1 VSIFSV
7 EGFTIKLFL
16 ITIFILFSTHSV
28 FASSVQ
34 NYKNQATKLQL
45 SKKHYWHL
53 LLHMNGDESEIDDD
67 EFFFAKDGQNN
78 PASELNAT
86 LDAFFSNEV
95 KDDNSSICKFPAR
108 YIWLKEE
115 LKGDDFPT
123 AECKEYQKILERVDP
138 KSTTLVFPAAHI
150 NSPASMFGHTFLRIN
165 SSYNSKLLS
174 YAINYAADA
183 NTETE
188 NGVVFAIKGLVG
200 GYFGRYSLLP
210 YYEKLKEYR
219 DSEQRDIWEY
229 DLNLTQAE
237 TMQMFRH
244 IWELNGTHSY
254 YYFFTENCSYNMLWL
269 LEVARPTLE
278 LRKHF
283 TYQVIPLE
291 TVHVV
296 KAAGIVEGESYR
308 PSKRTKLLKYET
320 LLDEQYAQLP
330 IELVEAQI
338 KAKDIENNNSIS
350 IDQKR
355 YILESAVEYLE
366 YQYSRGEVKKEDYL
380 ELFHEMTTARA
391 KMGIAKPLKIKRPPN
406 PIDGHRA
413 IRTQIGAGVR
423 DGDGIAFLGIRP
435 AYHDLEDSEYG
446 FLRGT
451 QIEFLNLLASASQKE
466 IKVEEAT
473 IISIVS
479 IAQRSLFFKNFSW
492 RTKIGWDNDYL
503 TQDPTFGFRVGAGF
517 SWGNDLGFF
526 YFMLD
531 PLVYQNAKFHSGVG
545 GSVGFNIDKYKDFTT
560 NVEFTQRLY
569 DNGDN
574 QMLIHAAQ
582 GVRVLQN
589 SQIVLKYDYKDKV
602 ASHHKKDEQTFYLM
616 LKYYF

>member
-1 VSIFSV
+1 M
-7 EGFTIKLFL
+7 L
-16 ITIFILFSTHSV
+16 

-34 NYKNQATKLQL
+34 NYKNEANKLQL
-45 SKKHYWHL
+45 GQQHYWHL
-53 LLHMNGDESEIDDD
+53 LLHMNGDVSEIDDPN
-67 EFFFAKDGQNN
+67 FFFAKDGNRN
-78 PASELNAT
+78 PQAELLAT
-86 LDAFFSNEV
+86 LDAFFSDE
-95 KDDNSSICKFPAR
+95 KSDDNSSICKFPAR
-108 YIWLKEE
+108 YTWLKEK
-115 LKGDDFPT
+115 LHGDDFPK
-123 AECKEYQKILERVDP
+123 AECKEYNKILERVDP

-183 NTETE
+183 NPDTE

-200 GYFGRYSLLP
+200 GYYGLYSLLP

-254 YYFFTENCSYNMLWL
+254 YYFFTQNCSYNMLWL
-269 LEVARPTLE
+269 LEVARPSLE

-283 TYQVIPLE
+283 TYEVIPLE

-296 KAAGIVEGESYR
+296 KDAGIVSDKHYR
-308 PSKRTKLLKYET
+308 PSKRTKLLKYEK
-320 LLDEQYAQLP
+320 LLNEKYQELP
-330 IELVEAQI
+330 IKLVEAKI
-338 KAKDIENNNSIS
+338 NSRDIVNNNSID
-350 IDQKR
+350 IDQQR

-366 YQYSRGEVKKEDYL
+366 YQYSRGKIKKEQYL
-380 ELFHEMTTARA
+380 DLFHAMTTARA
-391 KMGIAKPLKIKRPPN
+391 KLGITKPLQIVTPPN

-413 IRTQIGAGVR
+413 VRAQLGVGSR
-423 DGDGIAFLGIRP
+423 DGNLVTFLGIRP
-435 AYHDLEDSEYG
+435 AYHDLQDSAYG

-451 QIEFLNLLASASQKE
+451 QIEFLNLLASKSK
-466 IKVEEAT
+466 KKTKLEEAT

-492 RTKIGWDNDYL
+492 RTKIGWDNDFL
-503 TQDPTFGFRVGAGF
+503 TRDPTFSLRVGAGF
-517 SWGNDLGFF
+517 SWGNDFGFV
-526 YFMLD
+526 YIMSD
-531 PLVYQNAKFHSGVG
+531 PLAYQDSKFHSGVG
-545 GSVGFNIDKYKDFTT
+545 ASFGLKIDKYKENF
-560 NVEFTQRLY
+560 NLNFEITQRVY
-569 DNGDN
+569 DNGYD
-574 QMLIHAAQ
+574 QILLHASS
-582 GVRVLQN
+582 GIRITQN
-589 SQIVLKYDYKDKV
+589 SQIVLKYDYKEKVVIDK
-602 ASHHKKDEQTFYLM
+602 KEDESTVSFM